1 MASAGASSPDLPV
14 PQETAAARRVTEAIR
29 DFQSGRDREASFRL
43 LFTRYHPPLKA
54 FFRRKG
60 CSPEECLDLTQETL
74 FGIYRAL
81 EGYRHEHRF
90 EAWLYRV
97 ATTTFLKK
105 LRSSA
110 AAKRSALEV
119 PQEEVVRPR
128 GGLVTGAGQLDGL
141 IDDERRQALAAA
153 VRELPE
159 QMRRCLALRLYQ
171 ELSYREI
178 AIAMR
183 LSVETV
189 KAHLARA
196 RRRLRDHLRQDDG
209 LEEEEVRCPKP

>member
-1 MASAGASSPDLPV
+1 MASANASAPEQRAPEKD
-14 PQETAAARRVTEAIR
+14 AAARRIREAIL
-29 DFQSGRDREASFRL
+29 DFQAGRDPEASFRRL
-43 LFTRYHPPLKA
+43 YSRYHPPLRA

-60 CSPEECLDLTQETL
+60 CSPEDCLDLTQET
-74 FGIYRAL
+74 FVGIYRGL

-110 AAKRSALEV
+110 AAKRSAAEV
-119 PQEEVVRPR
+119 SQEEVVVPR
-128 GGLVTGAGQLDGL
+128 GGLVSGAGQLDGL
-141 IDDERRQALAAA
+141 IGDERRKALNRA
-153 VRELPE
+153 VRELPD

-178 AIAMR
+178 AAVMR

-196 RRRLRDHLRQDDG
+196 RQKLRDHLDP
-209 LEEEEVRCPKP
+209 EEG